1 MILLGVTS
9 CIKDTTIGPETDKSV
24 QMSFVVNEEAGARTT
39 ITDGQITWQDGDK
52 FGVFVDNATT
62 PTVNAEGTITI
73 KDGVPTVSFE
83 AEAFEAGDVI
93 SAYYPYDA
101 SVTSKEVTFNIP
113 VAQYQSVVDE
123 YNGSYQPMIGVSKA
137 FTSATGESVLFRP
150 AATIAKFN
158 FYTSNPEYEGEK
170 VQKIIF
176 RSNAIVSGK
185 TNHVTGKFT
194 YDISTVTESVAPDFS
209 GKTTAD
215 GWADNGDTW
224 LAEIILDEEFG
235 VTADRQSA
243 YLTMLPGNYAG
254 HFFVVTDKAKYYFF
268 YHVTPKY
275 DENGDIL
282 FGSEPTASAEDAVPF
297 NRNTIKEIPI
307 DLGNTGTMVRRVA
320 YNPVTNFSS
329 LREAKAYGTTRGDQT
344 IIKGVFVSDCD
355 SKNME
360 YNPNTAYSTVDIT
373 ETDKTGYFQEL
384 DGERGFRVKFESAEH
399 NTFKPGDEVVLNLSG
414 TTVVADSNASG
425 TTSYTIEGVRKE
437 NVMSLTAGEVPS
449 KVKTIAEL
457 TDEDIYTY
465 VTLSDMEFVFKEG
478 AYTNVKESYVQ
489 YTALNE
495 GTKGPKNMQDSSA
508 RLMQDRN
515 GNAIYM
521 QINSLCQWR
530 RKVNALAAGNHGV
543 PQGVGNLHG
552 IITTN
557 VDPRYGDNNGFIGKY
572 SIRPIDESDIAGD
585 NAIPWA
591 SASARTTLAAWNFD
605 HRTTGP
611 EVHTP
616 STAGCPG
623 TVYEWEGTFEVAQT
637 AINKMKATEG
647 DNTAVFY
654 CDNITRA
661 AYHPT
666 RGKTVTFYW
675 NVSAIHRPQFTDGYE
690 SKYVWDG
697 LGENV
702 DGYWKAPEDSW
713 SGTSATSRNV
723 INHYCG
729 CNDLGDYTWVT
740 NLTGWWDWE
749 NEGVTTGFMARV
761 STLNVSKPL
770 TISFSMGAGG
780 KFCKD
785 WNEYLGSKYAGNA
798 ADGVGFLSGTSGL
811 YSQNFPLYWKVQY
824 STDGG
829 TTWNDGAVEA
839 ATGATEFML
848 HPVAAYWTDSD
859 DIDGSDLFQDP
870 TSTTATT
877 TTGTRYCNQ
886 YTAGLVEHSFVLPAA
901 ASGQESV
908 IIRITPASKRIATAQ
923 KTIKDFEKSMDQS
936 VDATSAA
943 SFGNIIRFGGI
954 SIQY

>member
-1 MILLGVTS
+1 MKKIFLASLILLGFTS
-9 CIKDTTIGPETDKSV
+9 CIKDDTIVDFEGKKSV
-24 QMSFVVNEEAGARTT
+24 PMSFTVSEEAGARTT
-39 ITDGQITWQDGDK
+39 ITDGQITWKDGDK

-62 PTVNAEGTITI
+62 PTVNTEGTITI
-73 KDGVPTVSFE
+73 KNGVPTVSFE

-93 SAYYPYDA
+93 SAYYPYNA
-101 SVTSKEVTFNIP
+101 SVTSKTVAFDIP
-113 VAQYQSVVDE
+113 VVQYQTKADE
-123 YNGSYQPMIGVSKA
+123 YNGAYHPMIGVSKA
-137 FTSATGESVLFRP
+137 FATTSGENVLFRP
-150 AATIAKFN
+150 TATIAKFN
-158 FYTSNPEYEGEK
+158 FYSSNPEYVGEK

-176 RSNAIVSGK
+176 RSNSIAPGQ
-185 TNHVTGKFT
+185 TNHITGKFK
-194 YDISTVTESVAPDFS
+194 YDISTVTEEAAPDFS

-215 GWADNGDTW
+215 GWVDNGDTW
-224 LAEIILDEEFG
+224 LAEIILDEELD
-235 VTADRQSA
+235 VTAERQAA

-254 HFFVVTDKAKYYFF
+254 HFFVVTDKAKYYFL
-268 YHVTPKY
+268 YHVTPTY
-275 DENGDIL
+275 DDNGDIL

-307 DLGNTGTMVRRVA
+307 DLGNTGTMVHRVA
-320 YNPVTNFSS
+320 YNPVTNFTS
-329 LREAKAYGTTRGDQT
+329 LRKAKTYGTTRGDQT

-384 DGERGFRVKFESAEH
+384 DGEQGFRVKFESAEY
-399 NTFKPGDEVVLNLSG
+399 NTFKPGDVAVINLSG
-414 TTVVADSNASG
+414 TSVVADENVSG
-425 TTSYTIEGVRKE
+425 TKSYTIEGLRKE
-437 NVMSLTAGEVPS
+437 NIISLTAGEVPS

-508 RLMQDRN
+508 RLMQDKD

-543 PQGVGNLHG
+543 PQGVGKLHG
-552 IITTN
+552 IVTTN
-557 VDPRYGDNNGFIGKY
+557 ADPRYGNNSGFIGKY

-591 SASARTTLAAWNFD
+591 AASARTTLAAWNFD

-623 TVYEWEGTFEVAQT
+623 TVYEWEGTFGTAQT
-637 AINKMKATEG
+637 SINKMKATEG

-654 CDNITRA
+654 CDNTTRA
-661 AYHPT
+661 TGHP
-666 RGKTVTFYW
+666 RGVVFYW
-675 NVSAIHRPQFTDGYE
+675 NPSAGCRPQFTDGYE

-713 SGTSATSRNV
+713 SGTSAASRNV

-740 NLTGWWDWE
+740 NLSGWWDWE

-780 KFCKD
+780 KFCND
-785 WNEYLGSKYAGNA
+785 WNEYLGSKYNSKT
-798 ADGVGFLSGTSGL
+798 ADGVGFLSGTTGY

-839 ATGATEFML
+839 ATGETQFML
-848 HPVAAYWTDSD
+848 HPVAAYWES
-859 DIDGSDLFQDP
+859 SDLFQDP

-923 KTIKDFEKSMDQS
+923 KSVKDFEESMDQS
-936 VDATSAA
+936 VDAS
-943 SFGNIIRFGGI
+943 SGVKFGNIIRFGGI